1 MNSNLTPEQNR
12 AIYSNKRK
20 ILVSA
25 SAGTGKTFTMVER
38 ILRLLIKDNKDLE
51 NFLVLTFTNDAA
63 EEMKGR
69 IKKNLSKNLSQYPA
83 LKKQVKKLS
92 TANISTIHS
101 FCSEIMKR
109 YFYAINLPP
118 KFKIIDD
125 ARATFLKNKV
135 LTDLIDDLYEEGS
148 PEFLRISNV
157 LAQGRTDD
165 NLMRTVMG
173 LYNYSLSFEDPEKFL
188 QDSTSL
194 HSLSFYEKALNDYLN
209 SMLELY
215 SKKFAVED
223 IFKQENNEYALL
235 CNQLLSQ
242 NLREKAKTL
251 ANCRILN
258 VNNFYRKDDELYKI
272 AEKFKKEIVGVFNSF
287 DMLTEEEFAVIKKD
301 VNTLSKITLTF
312 KKLYDEEKKKSNAF
326 DFSDLEH
333 YTIKLLQNEEVLLD
347 LQEKYTYVFVDEY
360 QDVNDIQEK
369 IISKISQNSNLFMV
383 GDLKQSIYLFR
394 QCNMN
399 IFAKK
404 LKDYQTDEEA
414 EICFL
419 NKNFRSNSDILTF
432 VNDFF
437 KEMMTE
443 STGIN
448 YRTTSMFDVE
458 DPLDFSL
465 MIKNLERVISTKNS
479 SLLYTPREPSVEMI
493 PICVDLEKRQQEPII
508 YSVENDEVDLEDR
521 ISAKIEGKYIADE
534 IKRITKVGIL
544 TKDGLQAV
552 KYNDIC
558 ILSRSVN
565 TPNVN
570 QIYKTLLDEG
580 IPVKIATSEANLF
593 DYAEVLQCVNFLKV
607 LQNHK
612 NDLPLISVLK
622 SPFFSFTDSELYEIK
637 KSANA
642 NFFHEAFDKVP
653 STNPLYPKIANFKQK
668 MELYRSV
675 ALARGGMYAL
685 KRAISELP
693 FEINVIAKED
703 GEDRINRVYSFVSKL
718 QLTDDDKNLTTL
730 NTQIEY
736 ISKNSRLQGAF
747 AVKNSNAVNLMTIH
761 KSKGLEFPVVFL
773 VNTGSKIYH
782 ERTSVFTN
790 RVLGFSLDYYSPD
803 SNKISPSVSKLAIE
817 KYNQKE
823 NAEENL
829 RILYVALTRAKQKLY
844 ITGTRDYK
852 ISKYDNFKNDIKGT
866 STFEEYY
873 PPYKNSL
880 PNFRLCK
887 NYANIHGNLFPLNI
901 DFDVYSFTRYLDLIM
916 GVIDPSAYDGTK
928 YGSTFLYCDGL
939 DSQKKKLPNV
949 VSENSQAIKD
959 AIESNLYYKYP
970 HEKDT
975 TLPTKF
981 AASNLKK
988 DFFNS
993 EEVSYVLA
1001 DAHFEERVELGNAYH
1016 KLLEI
1021 CNPFDNVESV
1031 SSTLSYCVENG
1042 LIDSKIANLMDV
1054 LAVHKILNLPIM
1066 DFGQAYKEKPFM
1078 LYVPANMF
1086 TPYKTEQKVLI
1097 QGVIDLLLVNKD
1109 KAVIVDYKYSSE
1121 TNALVLKERYSSQLN
1136 TYAYAVE
1143 NALGKTVEK
1152 RLLINLKT
1160 FDVIEV

>member
-1 MNSNLTPEQNR
+1 MKSNLTPEQIR
-12 AIYSNKRK
+12 AINSNKRK

-38 ILRLLIKDNKDLE
+38 ILRLLVKDNKDLE

-69 IKKNLSKNLSQYPA
+69 IKSKLTQKLSQFPM

-101 FCSEIMKR
+101 FCSEILKR
-109 YFYAINLPP
+109 YFYAISLPP
-118 KFKIIDD
+118 KFKIIDE

-135 LTDLIDDLYEEGS
+135 LSDLIDDLYEEGA
-148 PEFLRISNV
+148 PEFLRLSGI
-157 LAQGRTDD
+157 LLQGRTDD
-165 NLMRTVMG
+165 NLMRTILG

-188 QDSTSL
+188 QDSAAL
-194 HSLSFYEKALNDYLN
+194 HSLEFYEEALNNYLN
-209 SMLELY
+209 FRLSLFA
-215 SKKFAVED
+215 SKFAVED
-223 IFKQENNEYALL
+223 FIYEEENNFALL
-235 CNQLLSQ
+235 CKELI
-242 NLREKAKTL
+242 EKDLEGKLEIVST
-251 ANCRILN
+251 NPVFSSK
-258 VNNFYRKDDELYKI
+258 VNSLFVSEKLTD
-272 AEKFKKEIVGVFNSF
+272 KFKNEFIDIFKSF
-287 DMLTEEEFAVIKKD
+287 DILTKEQFDVIKGD
-301 VNTLSKITLTF
+301 VSVLCDICLTF

-333 YTIKLLQNEEVLLD
+333 YTLKLLQNENVLLD
-347 LQEKYTYVFVDEY
+347 LQEKYSYVFVDEY

-369 IISKISQNSNLFMV
+369 IISLIAQKSNLFMV

-404 LKDYQTDEEA
+404 LKDYQTDEDA

-437 KEMMTE
+437 QEMMTE
-443 STGIN
+443 NTGIN
-448 YRTTSMFDVE
+448 YRATSMFDVSSY
-458 DPLDFSL
+458 DSLPTSDNPLANCTE
-465 MIKNLERVISTKNS
+465 KAVIAQNVVAK
-479 SLLYTPREPSVEMI
+479 EPSVEI
-493 PICVDLEKRQQEPII
+493 VPICVDLEKRKQEPII
-508 YSVENDEVDLEDR
+508 YSVENDEVDLEER
-521 ISAKIEGKYIADE
+521 ISAKIEGKYIAHE
-534 IKRITKVGIL
+534 IKRITKVGIM
-544 TKDGLQAV
+544 TESGL
-552 KYNDIC
+552 KKIDYKDIC

-637 KSANA
+637 KCANTT
-642 NFFHEAFDKVP
+642 FYHDAFNKVP
-653 STNPLYPKIANFKQK
+653 STSPLYPKIANFKQK
-668 MELYRSV
+668 IELYRSV

-703 GEDRINRVYSFVSKL
+703 GEDRINRVYSFIAKISL
-718 QLTDDDKNLTTL
+718 IDEDKNLTTL
-730 NTQIEY
+730 NSQIDY
-736 ISKNSRLQGAF
+736 ISKNSKLQGAF

-773 VNTGSKIYH
+773 VNTGGKIYH
-782 ERTSVFTN
+782 ERSSVFTN
-790 RVLGFSLDYYSPD
+790 RELGFSLDYYSPN
-803 SNKISPSVSKLAIE
+803 SNKILPSISKLAIE

-852 ISKYDNFKNDIKGT
+852 ISKYDDIPKDVN
-866 STFEEYY
+866 ELDVLNEYY
-873 PPYKNSL
+873 PLFDKDL
-880 PNFRLCK
+880 PNFRTCK
-887 NYANIHGNLFPLNI
+887 NQKLISTRLFPYLI
-901 DFDVYSFTRYLDLIM
+901 DFDVYTYTRYLDLIL
-916 GVIDPSAYDGTK
+916 GASYYPTCSYK
-928 YGSTFLYCDGL
+928 LLYCDGL

-959 AIESNLYYKYP
+959 AIESNL
-970 HEKDT
+970 
-975 TLPTKF
+975 
-981 AASNLKK
+981 
-988 DFFNS
+988 
-993 EEVSYVLA
+993 
-1001 DAHFEERVELGNAYH
+1001 
-1016 KLLEI
+1016 
-1021 CNPFDNVESV
+1021 
-1031 SSTLSYCVENG
+1031 
-1042 LIDSKIANLMDV
+1042 
-1054 LAVHKILNLPIM
+1054 
-1066 DFGQAYKEKPFM
+1066 
-1078 LYVPANMF
+1078 
-1086 TPYKTEQKVLI
+1086 
-1097 QGVIDLLLVNKD
+1097 
-1109 KAVIVDYKYSSE
+1109 
-1121 TNALVLKERYSSQLN
+1121 
-1136 TYAYAVE
+1136 
-1143 NALGKTVEK
+1143 
-1152 RLLINLKT
+1152 
-1160 FDVIEV
+1160 

>member
-1 MNSNLTPEQNR
+1 MKSNLTPEQIR
-12 AIYSNKRK
+12 AINSNKRK

-38 ILRLLIKDNKDLE
+38 ILRLLVKDNKDLE

-69 IKKNLSKNLSQYPA
+69 IKSKLTQKLSQFPM

-101 FCSEIMKR
+101 FCSEILKR
-109 YFYAINLPP
+109 YFYAISLPP
-118 KFKIIDD
+118 KFKIIDE

-135 LTDLIDDLYEEGS
+135 LSDLIDDLYEEGA
-148 PEFLRISNV
+148 PEFLRLSGI
-157 LAQGRTDD
+157 LLQGRTDD
-165 NLMRTVMG
+165 NLMRTILG

-188 QDSTSL
+188 QDSAAL
-194 HSLSFYEKALNDYLN
+194 HSLEFYEEALNNYLN
-209 SMLELY
+209 FRLSLFA
-215 SKKFAVED
+215 SKFAVED
-223 IFKQENNEYALL
+223 FIYEEENNFALL
-235 CNQLLSQ
+235 CKELI
-242 NLREKAKTL
+242 EKD
-251 ANCRILN
+251 LN
-258 VNNFYRKDDELYKI
+258 GKLEIVSTNPVFSSKVNSLFVSEKLTD
-272 AEKFKKEIVGVFNSF
+272 KFKHEFIDIFNSF
-287 DMLTEEEFAVIKKD
+287 DILTKEQFDVIKGD
-301 VNTLSKITLTF
+301 VSVLCDICLTF

-333 YTIKLLQNEEVLLD
+333 YTLKLLQNEDVLLD
-347 LQEKYTYVFVDEY
+347 LQEKYSYVFVDEY

-419 NKNFRSNSDILTF
+419 NKNFRSLNDILVF

-437 KEMMTE
+437 QEMMTE
-443 STGIN
+443 NTGIN
-448 YRTTSMFDVE
+448 YRATSMFDVSSN
-458 DPLDFSL
+458 DNLPTSDNPLVNCTEKDV
-465 MIKNLERVISTKNS
+465 IAQNLSVK
-479 SLLYTPREPSVEMI
+479 EPSVEI
-493 PICVDLEKRQQEPII
+493 VPICVDLEKRKQEPII
-508 YSVENDEVDLEDR
+508 YSVENDEVDLEER
-521 ISAKIEGKYIADE
+521 ISAKIEGKYIAHE
-534 IKRITKVGIL
+534 IKRITKVGIM
-544 TKDGLQAV
+544 TESGL
-552 KYNDIC
+552 KKMDYKDIC

-580 IPVKIATSEANLF
+580 IPVKIATSESNLF

-637 KSANA
+637 KCANTT
-642 NFFHEAFDKVP
+642 FYHDAFDKVP

-668 MELYRSV
+668 IELYRSV

-703 GEDRINRVYSFVSKL
+703 GEDRINRVYSFIAKISL
-718 QLTDDDKNLTTL
+718 IDEDKNLTTL
-730 NTQIEY
+730 NSQIDY
-736 ISKNSRLQGAF
+736 ISKNSKLQGAF

-773 VNTGSKIYH
+773 VNMGGKIYH
-782 ERTSVFTN
+782 ERSSVFTN
-790 RVLGFSLDYYSPD
+790 RELGFSLDYYSPN
-803 SNKISPSVSKLAIE
+803 SNKILPSISKLAIE

-852 ISKYDNFKNDIKGT
+852 ISKYDDIPKDVN
-866 STFEEYY
+866 ELDVLNEYY
-873 PPYKNSL
+873 PLFDKDL
-880 PNFRLCK
+880 PNFRTCK
-887 NYANIHGNLFPLNI
+887 NQKLISTRLFPYLI
-901 DFDVYSFTRYLDLIM
+901 DFDVYTCTRYLDLIL
-916 GVIDPSAYDGTK
+916 GASYYPTCSYK
-928 YGSTFLYCDGL
+928 LLYCNKVEEE
-939 DSQKKKLPNV
+939 KKTLPNTIR
-949 VSENSQAIKD
+949 EDAKEIKQ
-959 AIESNLYYKYP
+959 AIESNLYYNYP
-970 HEKDT
+970 HKIDS

-1001 DAHFEERVELGNAYH
+1001 DAHFEERIELGNAYH

-1031 SSTLSYCVENG
+1031 STTLTYCVKNG

-1152 RLLINLKT
+1152 KLIINLKN
-1160 FDVIEV
+1160 FEVIEV